1 MMIRPIPFN
10 IRENA
15 ERGREV
21 LEKAL
26 DFVAEQPC
34 NPLGRVSGAFSS
46 FRVDVIDTPDRY
58 EIFAELPGFHKEQ
71 ITVSYDD
78 ATGYL
83 TIKAERPDPDMDVK
97 FICRERRTGTFERT
111 FEIDGIVKDEVTVS
125 FDEGVLHIVLPKE
138 PAETNKTVSISSEI
152 PIPEERYFCLPIHR
166 WNRLRRRGS
175 RSSSGSACRRPCAG
189 QSRSVRTTA
198 SRSRRAA

>member
-1 MMIRPIPFN
+1 MYLEVIMMIRPIPFN

-138 PAETNKTVSISSEI
+138 PAETNKTVFDI
-152 PIPEERYFCLPIHR
+152 
-166 WNRLRRRGS
+166 
-175 RSSSGSACRRPCAG
+175 
-189 QSRSVRTTA
+189 Q
-198 SRSRRAA
+198 